1 MFFMEEIIRYIT
13 EDFIK
18 NLINLQWEF
27 YQSPADLTEFIL
39 NTRRATDEL
48 GRRFVQTMVQEI
60 NDQIRTMPER
70 KRKWHVEHKG
80 DGKTLTTS
88 LGDIIFFKTLYK
100 SKAEKDE
107 EGTPLSCYLI
117 DKVLGIDP
125 NQTMTEDVM
134 ANVYKE
140 AVQTSYRKAGE
151 AASPEGITK
160 GAVKDLLHAIKFPPN
175 FRIPMVKKV
184 VDYLY
189 IDADEDHYHLQ
200 FQNKKGD
207 LERNENGYKCNGA
220 INKMIYV
227 FEGIEPEAP
236 KSKRNRLINPHYFC
250 RGEEQANKDLWKE
263 VFDYIDATY
272 DLSKVKKIYV
282 NSDGGRWIKTGYR
295 GLADVMFVLDEF
307 HLAKYICKLTKHL
320 KDSEFDAAKELYDC
334 IRYESKE
341 EFQDIVERL
350 KWCNATEKDLK
361 RINEAAAYIGSNW
374 TAAKLRL
381 RKKEGVVG
389 CSAEGHVYHLLSS
402 RMSTLAM
409 GWSRHGGSQMAHLR
423 EYYYNGGDMLELA
436 KYQKE
441 PLPMAAGAEEV
452 VLSASQML
460 RSEHT
465 SRSRTVIEYGKY
477 AETMRASISE
487 QTSKKLAFYLHGKI

>member
-1 MFFMEEIIRYIT
+1 MEEIIRYIT

-18 NLINLQWEF
+18 NFMNLQLEF
-27 YQSPADLTEFIL
+27 YKSPANLAEFIL
-39 NTRRATDEL
+39 NTRKATDEL
-48 GRRFVQTMVQEI
+48 GRRFVQAMVQEI
-60 NDQIRTMPER
+60 NDQIRTMPVRKQSWVVER
-70 KRKWHVEHKG
+70 KG
-80 DGKTLTTS
+80 DPKTLTTS
-88 LGDIIFFKTLYK
+88 LGDILFFKTLYTSK
-100 SKAEKDE
+100 SERNE
-107 EGTPLSCYLI
+107 EGKMVECYLV

-125 NQTMTEDVM
+125 NQTMTEDAL

-151 AASPEGITK
+151 MASPEGITK
-160 GAVKDLLHAIKFPPN
+160 GAVKDILHAIKFPQS

-184 VDYLY
+184 VEYLY

-200 FQNKKGD
+200 FQKKKGD

-220 INKMIYV
+220 INKLVYV

-250 RGEEQANKDLWKE
+250 RGEEQDNKSLWKE
-263 VFDYIDATY
+263 VFDYIEVTY
-272 DLSKVKKIYV
+272 DMSKVKRVYV

-295 GLADVMFVLDEF
+295 GLSDVMFVLDEF

-334 IRYESKE
+334 IRYESKD
-341 EFQDIVERL
+341 EFLALVERL
-350 KWCNATEKDLK
+350 KWCNPTERDQK
-361 RINEAAAYIGSNW
+361 RINEAATYLASNW

-389 CSAEGHVYHLLSS
+389 CSAEGHVYHVLSS

-452 VLSASQML
+452 VLSASKML
-460 RSEHT
+460 RSEQT
-465 SRSRTVIEYGKY
+465 SRNRTVLEYGKY

-487 QTSKKLAFYLHGKI
+487 QASKKLTFYLHGRF